1 MTKRKNNN
9 TVEKSTSNYHKLSIQ
24 ISLNGLSF
32 CVVDILSN
40 TLIVSENIIF
50 ETTHTPYEILKH
62 IEKLFEQ
69 YKVDKS
75 TFSEVVVIHKNNL
88 FNLVPKPLFNKH
100 ELANYLKYNA
110 KILANDHIAYDE
122 IDSHD
127 IVNVYIPFVNINN
140 YIYDIFGEFEFK
152 HNGTILVE
160 SLLKSHNSGNE
171 TVCYV
176 YLSDQQM
183 NITIIAE
190 KKLLLYN
197 CFNYYTKEDFIYY
210 LLFTLEQLKLDNE
223 SVKVKFFGAIKE
235 EDAVYQLCYEY
246 IKNISIFIPENTSYH
261 LKDTEEDSID
271 FTLLNTL

>member
-1 MTKRKNNN
+1 MTKKKRNNSLEN
-9 TVEKSTSNYHKLSIQ
+9 STSNYHKLSIQ

-32 CVVDILSN
+32 CVVDTISN
-40 TLIVSENIIF
+40 MLVVSETVVF
-50 ETTHTPYEILKH
+50 ETTHSPYEVQKH
-62 IEKLFEQ
+62 IEELFKQ
-69 YKVDKS
+69 YNVKKA
-75 TFSEVVVIHKNNL
+75 TFSEVVVIHNNNL
-88 FNLVPKPLFNKH
+88 FNLVPKALFNKE
-100 ELANYLKYNA
+100 ELPNYLKYNA
-110 KILANDHIAYDE
+110 KILANDFIVYDE

-127 IVNVYIPFVNINN
+127 IVNVYVPFVNINN

-152 HNGTILVE
+152 HSGTIMVE

-176 YLSDQQM
+176 HIAEQQL

-197 CFNYYTKEDFIYY
+197 CFNYNTKEDFIYY
-210 LLFTLEQLKLDNE
+210 LLFTLEQLKLDTE
-223 SVKVKFFGAIKE
+223 KVKVNFFGTIKE
-235 EDAVYQLCYEY
+235 EDAIYKLCYEY
-246 IKNISIFIPENTSYH
+246 IKNTSIFVPENTSHH

>member
-9 TVEKSTSNYHKLSIQ
+9 TVEQSTSNYHKLSIQ

-40 TLIVSENIIF
+40 TLIVSENITF
-50 ETTHTPYEILKH
+50 ETTHSPYEILKH
-62 IEKLFEQ
+62 IENLFEQ
-69 YKVDKS
+69 HKVSKS

-88 FNLVPKPLFNKH
+88 FNLVPKALFNKD

-110 KILANDHIAYDE
+110 KILANDHIVYDE

-152 HNGTILVE
+152 HNGTVIVE

-176 YLSDQQM
+176 YVSDQQM

-210 LLFTLEQLKLDNE
+210 LLFALEQLKLDNE

-235 EDAVYQLCYEY
+235 EDAIYQLCYEY
-246 IKNISIFIPENTSYH
+246 VKNISIFIPENTSYH